1 MASNFPDNRRQID
14 WELFSPDDYN
24 DSYLNDPAYGTI
36 DQVEDIGKLETRS
49 VAAPR
54 PVSIRVHS
62 EENARVKWNSAGT
75 TPTRTPA
82 SFLSSYFRSSSPI
95 TAPTTMTGT
104 SQARQGLSP
113 SSSPRL
119 PSPPPYT
126 EVQIGPKSPSI
137 SERGEHD
144 FSGGARKED
153 DSSSR
158 RIRPG
163 TKSADMA
170 SGPPLVPLAQVRYV
184 DATAETCLTNSPA
197 RFTLSTPRTPQSSLP
212 YIHKILR
219 QFFDH
224 TYHQGYSFDISNS
237 T

>member
-24 DSYLNDPAYGTI
+24 DRYLNDPAYVTI
-36 DQVEDIGKLETRS
+36 DQVEDIGKHETRP
-49 VAAPR
+49 VAAPK
-54 PVSIRVHS
+54 PVSIRLHS
-62 EENARVKWNSAGT
+62 EENARVTWNSAGT
-75 TPTRTPA
+75 TPTQTPA
-82 SFLSSYFRSSSPI
+82 SFLSSYFGSSSPR

-170 SGPPLVPLAQVRYV
+170 SGPPLVPLAQVCHFN
-184 DATAETCLTNSPA
+184 TKAETCLTDCLA
-197 RFTLSTPRTPQSSLP
+197 RFTLSAPRTPQSSLSH
-212 YIHKILR
+212 IHQVLR
-219 QFFDH
+219 YFFDH
-224 TYHQGYSFDISNS
+224 TYHQRYSFDTSNS

>member
-24 DSYLNDPAYGTI
+24 DRYLNDPAYVTI
-36 DQVEDIGKLETRS
+36 DQVEDIGNHQTRS

-54 PVSIRVHS
+54 PVSIRLHS
-62 EENARVKWNSAGT
+62 EDNARVTWNSGT
-75 TPTRTPA
+75 TPTQTPA
-82 SFLSSYFRSSSPI
+82 AFLSSYYRSSP
-95 TAPTTMTGT
+95 PTTTPNTMTGT

-170 SGPPLVPLAQVRYV
+170 SGPPLVPLAQVRHIN
-184 DATAETCLTNSPA
+184 AMAETCLTSLLA
-197 RFTLSTPRTPQSSLP
+197 RFALSTTRTPQSSLS
-212 YIHKILR
+212 YIHQILR
-219 QFFDH
+219 SVFDH
-224 TYHQGYSFDISNS
+224 TYHQRYSFDISNS